1 MTDHILGHKTSPN
14 KFKRTE
20 IIGSI
25 FSDQNNIKLQIRGGK
40 KWENTNKWRLNN
52 MLLKKKLL
60 GQWRRQRGN
69 QKIPGDE

>member
-25 FSDQNNIKLQIRGGK
+25 FSDQNSIKLQIRGGK
-40 KWENTNKWRLNN
+40 KMGKHKQVETKQHSI
-52 MLLKKKLL
+52 KKNY
-60 GQWRRQRGN
+60 WDNEEVRGN